1 MKHSEG
7 GASKH
12 TPIYVLILGAL
23 IVVNLVYFLS
33 THTRILQ
40 GIHAQQAGDVDCQ
53 KFHIR
58 HIGPISINNNLAADT
73 SSRDRSDSTLPGGAA
88 AVAAASDAAT
98 SAANS
103 LAKDA
108 ANDDA
113 VRYLKQVV
121 FYDRTQIPR
130 KPLDNYW
137 LEHTKAPNK
146 TFEEYRDRVA
156 TYLKSADFKQRWDA
170 LKSQVG
176 NERGIVISAGG
187 KYYLPQAVVLLRILR
202 HYHRSTLPVELFWY
216 GDEEMD
222 ATTLQ
227 VWWAASYWLAILL
240 LGLFLWKVLP
250 YILLG
255 ANEVCA

>member
-1 MKHSEG
+1 MTPCCPHSPP
-7 GASKH
+7 ACRMMH
-12 TPIYVLILGAL
+12 MPTQCVL
-23 IVVNLVYFLS
+23 
-33 THTRILQ
+33 
-40 GIHAQQAGDVDCQ
+40 
-53 KFHIR
+53 
-58 HIGPISINNNLAADT
+58 
-73 SSRDRSDSTLPGGAA
+73 
-88 AVAAASDAAT
+88 
-98 SAANS
+98 
-103 LAKDA
+103 
-108 ANDDA
+108 
-113 VRYLKQVV
+113 
-121 FYDRTQIPR
+121 
-130 KPLDNYW
+130 
-137 LEHTKAPNK
+137 
-146 TFEEYRDRVA
+146 
-156 TYLKSADFKQRWDA
+156 
-170 LKSQVG
+170 QVG